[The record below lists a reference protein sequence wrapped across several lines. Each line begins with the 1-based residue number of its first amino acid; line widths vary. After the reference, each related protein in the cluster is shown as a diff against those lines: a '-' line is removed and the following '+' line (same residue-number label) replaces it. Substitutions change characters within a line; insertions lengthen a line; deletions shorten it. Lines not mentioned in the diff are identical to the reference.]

1 MHDSRIQQMET
12 WLVKKKL
19 NEAYN
24 ISQLRD
30 VNRQDAIEKEA
41 RDQIMH
47 NNNVKNYKMWMMQ
60 QNNQERYLQM
70 ERARMMQM
78 QAEQMQ
84 SEDAQMGIQSQINA
98 LNQKDIFNQ
107 QRQYEMEGYQEEMDM
122 GEEQE
127 GEEMEMDMGEEM
139 ENIQYNPLRQKQ
151 Y

>member
-1 MHDSRIQQMET
+1 MHDSRISQMEN

-24 ISQLRD
+24 ITQLRD

-47 NNNVKNYKMWMMQ
+47 NNNVKNYKMWMTQ

-78 QAEQMQ
+78 QAEQQQ

-107 QRQYEMEGYQEEMDM
+107 QRQYEMEGY
-122 GEEQE
+122 
-127 GEEMEMDMGEEM
+127 GEEMEMEMGEEEAEMDMQEEM
-139 ENIQYNPLRQKQ
+139 EDLQYNPLRQK
-151 Y
+151 

>member
-1 MHDSRIQQMET
+1 MHDSRISQMEN

-24 ISQLRD
+24 ITQLRD

-47 NNNVKNYKMWMMQ
+47 NNNVKNYKMWMTQ

-78 QAEQMQ
+78 KAEQQQ

-107 QRQYEMEGYQEEMDM
+107 QRQYEMEGY
-122 GEEQE
+122 
-127 GEEMEMDMGEEM
+127 GEEMEMEMGEEEAEMDMQEEM
-139 ENIQYNPLRQKQ
+139 EDLKYNPLRQK
-151 Y
+151 

>member
-1 MHDSRIQQMET
+1 MHDSRISQMEN

-24 ISQLRD
+24 ITQLRD

-47 NNNVKNYKMWMMQ
+47 NNNVKNYKMWMTQ

-70 ERARMMQM
+70 ERAGMMQM
-78 QAEQMQ
+78 QAEQQQ

-107 QRQYEMEGYQEEMDM
+107 QRQYEMEGY
-122 GEEQE
+122 
-127 GEEMEMDMGEEM
+127 GEEMEMEMGEEEAEMDMQEEM
-139 ENIQYNPLRQKQ
+139 EDLKYNPLRQK
-151 Y
+151 